1 MSNFMDGYLDVA
13 TRLKMAFE
21 KYPDLRIQETHREV
35 VEMPDKSC
43 FIRCTVTIWRTA
55 DDLIPC
61 VASACELYPGRTS
74 FQKYSEN
81 EVGYTSA
88 VGRALAYMGFSGNK
102 SLASAD
108 EIKSAKGRQQTHV
121 ASVVPIRED
130 LEQPFGDTRTDG
142 KQYATPKQC
151 GLIRKLSFD
160 KKLGTTELLQ
170 HINKV
175 LVKCPP
181 IMVTS
186 IELLSKDEASAIIE
200 SFQE

>member
-55 DDLIPC
+55 DDPIPC

-102 SLASAD
+102 LLASLD
-108 EIKSAKGRQQTHV
+108 EVNSAKGRQQTHV

-130 LEQPFGDTRTDG
+130 LEQPFDTNPDG
-142 KQYATPKQC
+142 KQYATPKQR
-151 GLIRKLSFD
+151 GLIRALAFE
-160 KKLGTTELLQ
+160 KKIGTADIMK
-170 HINKV
+170 HVNKI
-175 LVKCPP
+175 LKNEYS
-181 IMVTS
+181 S
-186 IELLSKDEASAIIE
+186 IEAITKDEASAVIE
-200 SFQE
+200 SLQS

>member
-102 SLASAD
+102 SLASLD
-108 EIKSAKGRQQTHV
+108 EVNSAKGRQQTHV

-130 LEQPFGDTRTDG
+130 LEQPFDDTTNTRAF
-142 KQYATPKQC
+142 ATPKQR

-186 IELLSKDEASAIIE
+186 IEALSKDEASAIIE
-200 SFQE
+200 SLQE